1 MENTVSM
8 LKVQGMSC
16 SHCQMVVEKTLLNLK
31 GVNAVDVDLSS
42 GNVNV
47 NYDSALVNLTQL
59 ANAIEEVGFSVL
71 LDHEKN
77 K

>member
-16 SHCQMVVEKTLLNLK
+16 SHCQMAVEKTLVNLK
-31 GVNAVDVDLSS
+31 GVNAVDVDLLS
-42 GNVNV
+42 GKVNV
-47 NYDSALVNLTQL
+47 DYDPVLVNLTQMV
-59 ANAIEEVGFSVL
+59 NAIEEAGFTVL
-71 LDHEKN
+71 FDHEKN